1 MSQLSQPLSP
11 SLLPAPDL
19 IFQLQEQKQYEFP
32 IRLAF
37 PVGDGA
43 PYILPLNFGFV
54 REGEKRV
61 FYFHSAKKGRKLDL
75 ARERP
80 LVGFELDRGGE
91 LVSGPAACDYAY
103 RFQSVIGTG
112 RLELVEDE
120 AERLRGL
127 GCLMGQYTG
136 RSEGWDFS
144 RMLAAVE
151 VLRLTVEEL
160 SCKEHE

>member
-1 MSQLSQPLSP
+1 MIEMRRKDRQVTDG
-11 SLLPAPDL
+11 AAIDA
-19 IFQLQEQKQYEFP
+19 IICGCAC

-54 REGEKRV
+54 HEGEKRV

-112 RLELVEDE
+112 RLEPVEDE

-151 VLRLTVEEL
+151 VMRLTVEEL